1 VPFLTLPNRITF
13 DLYNIFT
20 KNGEFGQ
27 FKFVGSLVSKIDRHQ
42 DLLKAKG
49 DISTLPT
56 HKKYSRKIFYLKILL
71 KLKDLCKIMNRGLNH
86 AQYSKDERC
95 IYSDSWS
102 FLSASP

>member
-1 VPFLTLPNRITF
+1 VPFLTLPNKITF

-27 FKFVGSLVSKIDRHQ
+27 FKFVSSLVSKIDRHQ

-56 HKKYSRKIFYLKILL
+56 HKKIFTKNFLL
-71 KLKDLCKIMNRGLNH
+71 KNSFEIKGLM
-86 AQYSKDERC
+86 
-95 IYSDSWS
+95 
-102 FLSASP
+102 